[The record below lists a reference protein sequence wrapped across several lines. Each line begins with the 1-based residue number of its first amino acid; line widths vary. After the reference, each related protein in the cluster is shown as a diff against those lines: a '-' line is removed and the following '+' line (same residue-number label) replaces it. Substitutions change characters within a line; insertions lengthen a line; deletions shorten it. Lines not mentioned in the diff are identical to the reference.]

1 MIPAQFDYTVAES
14 VDQAIALLAGDEE
27 AKLLAGGH
35 SLLPLMKTRLARP
48 SMLIDISRVPEL
60 RGVSRDGDQL
70 VIGALTRQHDLE
82 RDPLLLEHCPLV
94 AQTAAQVG
102 DPQVRHAGTIGGS
115 LAHADPA
122 SDLPAV
128 VLALDAEL
136 VARGPGG
143 ERRIAAAEF
152 FAGFFTSALAHD
164 EILVAIRVPVT
175 DGAGTA
181 YVKFSQRAIDWAIV
195 AVTAVVRHSG
205 GVIEDA
211 RIALTNMGTVPVR
224 ASACEA
230 ALAGASGD
238 GIAAAAA
245 LADQGTSPPDDT
257 FATAG
262 YRRHLAQVLTRR
274 AVAQAMAG

>member
-1 MIPAQFDYTVAES
+1 MIPAQFDYTVADS

-48 SMLIDISRVPEL
+48 SRLIDISRVQEL
-60 RGVSRDGDQL
+60 RGVCRDGDHL

-136 VARGPGG
+136 VARGPAG
-143 ERRIAAAEF
+143 ERRIPAADF
-152 FAGFFTSALAHD
+152 FQGFFTSALAHD
-164 EILVAIRVPVT
+164 EILVSIRVPVT

-195 AVTAVVRHSG
+195 AVAAVVRHSG
-205 GVIEDA
+205 GVVSEA
-211 RIALTNMGTVPVR
+211 RIGLTNMGTSPVR
-224 ASACEA
+224 ARACEA

-274 AVAQAMAG
+274 AVEQAMAG